1 MAGASTITV
10 KTPVRVDIAGGT
22 LDVYPIYNV
31 IGSSLTVN
39 FAINMFSRVTL
50 KRRMEEGIQI
60 NFGKG
65 EKREFEHT
73 HSLEN
78 KGRLSVIKHVFEYFP
93 PFGNFVL
100 TFDSEAPLGSGL
112 GASSSLIVALLTA
125 AGLFSNN
132 LIPLKNL
139 FLVASE
145 IESSLI
151 KMMTGKQDYVPAV
164 YGGLNVIRFSPGKTQ
179 LVNIKKDK
187 AECRFLEEYGFLAYT
202 GVSHVSA
209 NENWLL
215 VKKLLDGGRWGQEK
229 FSRLLSLAED
239 ASVAI
244 ADRDPARLGKIID
257 DEWQVRKGLSPNVTV
272 DVFERFTSKKEVKKV
287 IFSARLC
294 GAGGGG
300 TMFGILKSRGYRERA
315 TELAEKAGFLPIP
328 FSISGGLEVRVGGK
342 RVEPL

>member
-39 FAINMFSRVTL
+39 FAINIFSRVKL
-50 KRRMEEGIQI
+50 KRREEEGIQI

-65 EKREFEHT
+65 EKREFLNT

-93 PFGNFVL
+93 PFSNFAL
-100 TFDSEAPLGSGL
+100 AFDSEAPIGSGL

-125 AGLFSNN
+125 IGLYSDN
-132 LIPLKNL
+132 LIPVKNL

-151 KMMTGKQDYVPAV
+151 KMMTGKQDYVPAIF
-164 YGGLNVIRFSPGKTQ
+164 GGLNVIKFSPGKTQ
-179 LVNIKKDK
+179 MVNIKREKS
-187 AECRFLEEYGFLAYT
+187 ECRFLEEYGVLAYT
-202 GVSHVSA
+202 GISHVSA
-209 NENWLL
+209 NENWTL
-215 VKKLLDGGRWGQEK
+215 VKKLLDGGRKGQDQFIE
-229 FSRLLSLAED
+229 LLSLAED
-239 ASVAI
+239 ASAAI
-244 ADRDPARLGKIID
+244 AAKDPVRLGDVIER
-257 DEWQVRKGLSPNVTV
+257 EWKARKSLSPNVTV
-272 DVFERFTSKKEVKKV
+272 DVFEKFMNKREVKKV
-287 IFSARLC
+287 IRSARLC

-300 TMFGILKSRGYRERA
+300 TMFGILRSPDHRKRA
-315 TELAEKAGFLPIP
+315 AELARKAGFLPIP
-328 FSISGGLEVRVGGK
+328 FSISKGLEVRVGGK
-342 RVEPL
+342 RVELL